1 MENRLDF
8 GLILT
13 QQLKLTPNLVL
24 GLELLQVPL
33 LELEEILKNEIEEN
47 PLIEPLDFIYE
58 SSATYYEPSESEESS
73 PAPSPVTPRQ
83 RLAEQINLEFDG
95 LEREIAL
102 YILNNLDGRGILTLP
117 LKEVAAK
124 FSASVEVVDGV
135 RERLKALEPVGCGSL
150 SLTELIEAQLREMGA
165 SDKLIEA
172 AKRLELLKNPEKLK
186 KEAGLT
192 DAEVE
197 ELFSLLRHVDLSP
210 LEEGYGAVRVKPDV
224 KVWLEGEEIKVEA
237 LIPQWLNFKI
247 NSYYLK
253 HASGEELR
261 KYINEKYQRALYLKK
276 AIENRK
282 ETLEKLTRAIFKRQK
297 DFLKDGKSLKPLSIA
312 EVAGE
317 LSLHES
323 TVSRAVKEKFVET
336 PFGVYP
342 LRFFFKKGLSGTAV
356 DSVKEMIRELIEKED
371 KRKPLSDSKI
381 ASLLKERG
389 IKIARRTVAKYREE
403 MGIPG
408 AYERREK

>member
-135 RERLKALEPVGCGSL
+135 RQRLKALEPVGCGSL